1 MKRTYQIAL
10 GAAFAAFAFS
20 SAASAA
26 SLNLTATIRDF
37 IPNGQPGGH
46 PDFENN
52 LGNDTGFVG
61 TTLGADG
68 KPVYV
73 GGAGTATTHG
83 AAAFNQW
90 YNNAPAASVILT
102 ANETGP
108 GSGIY
113 TYVNNAYFPLGPGN
127 FGFTTEIK
135 TMFTYQGGETF
146 SFTGDDDVFVFINNK
161 LVIDLGGVHT
171 SQSASVNLDS
181 LGLTL
186 GDNYS
191 LAIFH
196 AERHTVQSNFA
207 FTTSAELVDVSQTP
221 LPGALPLF
229 ATGLGALGFIAH
241 RRKRKKSA

>member
-1 MKRTYQIAL
+1 MPSEGILNDALPLGSFPPRYFLEIGMLMKRTYKIAL
-10 GAAFAAFAFS
+10 GVAFAALAFNT
-20 SAASAA
+20 AASAA

-37 IPNGQPGGH
+37 IANGQPGGH

-102 ANETGP
+102 ANEAVP

-113 TYVNNAYFPLGPGN
+113 TYVNNSYFPLGPGN

-135 TMFTYQGGETF
+135 TMFTYQGGE
-146 SFTGDDDVFVFINNK
+146 
-161 LVIDLGGVHT
+161 
-171 SQSASVNLDS
+171 
-181 LGLTL
+181 
-186 GDNYS
+186 
-191 LAIFH
+191 IFRSP
-196 AERHTVQSNFA
+196 AMTTCLSSS
-207 FTTSAELVDVSQTP
+207 TTSSSSTSAACIRLN
-221 LPGALPLF
+221 
-229 ATGLGALGFIAH
+229 
-241 RRKRKKSA
+241 RRV